1 MPSGSLGLQIDRHL
15 LGLRVRL
22 QLDNRK
28 RDLAMFNLAIN
39 GKLRGCD
46 LVRLQIGDVSIN
58 GRVRERATVVQRLVD
73 LFNLN

>member
-1 MPSGSLGLQIDRHL
+1 
-15 LGLRVRL
+15 
-22 QLDNRK
+22 
-28 RDLAMFNLAIN
+28 MFNLAIN